1 MLWSPRNDRV
11 RLRMEATV
19 KKNEWVNRYNY
30 WIAPK
35 PTMPGVWRRKEGGY
49 FVRGRA
55 VDPRTGKV
63 REVQKALPDMEAA
76 AAYGW
81 LQEELTK
88 IRRGVEEESPLRM
101 RWSAFAVSCLERRIA
116 TRKIKSAKNRIVWGS
131 VLKTHLI
138 PAFGDYF
145 VDQLRFS
152 DFEKWQLATA
162 AKINAGKMAPTT
174 GNNHLRILRTIMNDA
189 VHAFRLDRNPLTG
202 IEPFDTSEHEV
213 YTDEEPNALT
223 VGEVRPFLKKMREL
237 CPQHFAMVAL
247 GFATGLR
254 PSSLRPLRKGGE
266 TPDIVWK
273 DGVLL
278 VRRSHSAGDEV
289 MNTTKTGRKQRIALP
304 EELIEILRWHVDT
317 LPEGPMTESELLFPN
332 EEGGFRSPAV
342 LQKPFAL
349 VSKELGLRK
358 HISPRAMRRTF
369 QDLARAAE
377 VKDIVTRSISGHATE
392 EMQQHYSTVNPDEM
406 RSGLAKVISLGGFRE
421 AHAAGSKLPTTG
433 EGTAA
438 SGGHGGGHPP
448 NAKTAS

>member
-1 MLWSPRNDRV
+1 M
-11 RLRMEATV
+11 RLLQEAKL
-19 KKNEWVNRYNY
+19 KKIEWVNRWNY
-30 WIAPK
+30 WIAPDPVK
-35 PTMPGVWRRKEGGY
+35 PGVWRRKEGGY

-55 VDPRTGKV
+55 VDPRTGKT
-63 REVQKALPDMEAA
+63 REVQRALPEMESA

-81 LQEELTK
+81 LQEELSK
-88 IRRGVEEESPLRM
+88 VRRGGDESSPQRM

-138 PAFGDYF
+138 PAFGDYY
-145 VDQLRFS
+145 VDQLRFA
-152 DFEKWQLATA
+152 DFERWQLATA

-189 VHAFRLDRNPLTG
+189 VHAFRLDRNPLGG

-213 YTDEEPNALT
+213 YSDEEPNALT
-223 VGEVRPFLKKMREL
+223 VGEVRPFLVKMREL

-266 TPDIVWK
+266 TPDVVWK

-278 VRRSHSAGDEV
+278 VRRSQTVGDEV
-289 MNTTKTGRKQRIALP
+289 MNTTKTGRKQRLALP
-304 EELIEILRWHVDT
+304 EELVEILRWHVDT
-317 LPEGPMTESELLFPN
+317 LAEGPMTESELLFPN
-332 EEGGFRSPAV
+332 EQGGFRSPAV

-349 VSKELGLRK
+349 VSKALGLRK

-392 EMQQHYSTVNPDEM
+392 DMQQHYSTVAPDEM

-421 AHAAGSKLPTTG
+421 AHASGS
-433 EGTAA
+433 A
-438 SGGHGGGHPP
+438 SPRDDGASLGGGHGGGHPRDT
-448 NAKTAS
+448 KTAS

>member
-1 MLWSPRNDRV
+1 
-11 RLRMEATV
+11 MES
-19 KKNEWVNRYNY
+19 
-30 WIAPK
+30 
-35 PTMPGVWRRKEGGY
+35 
-49 FVRGRA
+49 
-55 VDPRTGKV
+55 
-63 REVQKALPDMEAA
+63 A

-81 LQEELTK
+81 LQEELSK
-88 IRRGVEEESPLRM
+88 VRRGADESSPQRM

-116 TRKIKSAKNRIVWGS
+116 TKKIKSAKNRIVWGS

-138 PAFGDYF
+138 PAFGDYY
-145 VDQLRFS
+145 VDQLRFA
-152 DFEKWQLATA
+152 DFERWQLAIA

-189 VHAFRLDRNPLTG
+189 VHAFRLDRNPLNG

-213 YTDEEPNALT
+213 YSDEEPNALT
-223 VGEVRPFLKKMREL
+223 VGEVRPFLVKMREL

-266 TPDIVWK
+266 TPDVLWK

-278 VRRSHSAGDEV
+278 VRRSQTVGDEV
-289 MNTTKTGRKQRIALP
+289 MNTTKTCRKQRLALP
-304 EELIEILRWHVDT
+304 EELVEILRWHVDV

-332 EEGGFRSPAV
+332 EQGGFRSPAV
-342 LQKPFAL
+342 LQKPFAV
-349 VSKELGLRK
+349 VSKAMRLQK

-392 EMQQHYSTVNPDEM
+392 DMQQHYSTVAPDEM
-406 RSGLAKVISLGGFRE
+406 RSSLAKVISLGGFRE
-421 AHAAGSKLPTTG
+421 AHASGSVATREDG
-433 EGTAA
+433 A
-438 SGGHGGGHPP
+438 SQGGGHGGGHPRDT
-448 NAKTAS
+448 KTAS

>member
-1 MLWSPRNDRV
+1 M
-11 RLRMEATV
+11 
-19 KKNEWVNRYNY
+19 KKIEWIKRWNY
-30 WIAPK
+30 WIAPDPVK
-35 PTMPGVWRRKEGGY
+35 PGVWRRKEGGY

-55 VDPRTGKV
+55 VDPRTGKT
-63 REVQKALPDMEAA
+63 REVQRALPEMESA

-81 LQEELTK
+81 LQDELAK
-88 IRRGVEEESPLRM
+88 IRRGADESSPPRM

-116 TRKIKSAKNRIVWGS
+116 TKKIKSAKNRIVWGS

-145 VDQLRFS
+145 VDQLRFA
-152 DFEKWQLATA
+152 DFERWQLAVA

-189 VHAFRLDRNPLTG
+189 VHAFRLARNPLDG

-213 YTDEEPNALT
+213 YTDEEPNSLA
-223 VGEVRPFLKKMREL
+223 VYEVRPFLVKTREL

-254 PSSLRPLRKGGE
+254 PSSLRPLRKGGA
-266 TPDIVWK
+266 TPDLLL
-273 DGVLL
+273 DEGVLL
-278 VRRSHSAGDEV
+278 VRRSQTVGDEV

-304 EELIEILRWHVDT
+304 EELIEILRWHIDT
-317 LPEGPMTESELLFPN
+317 LPEGPMTDSELLFPN
-332 EEGGFRSPAV
+332 EQGGFRSPAV

-349 VSKELGLRK
+349 VSKALGLKK

-392 EMQQHYSTVNPDEM
+392 DMQQRYSTVAPDEM

-421 AHAAGSKLPTTG
+421 AHAAGSRLPTTG
-433 EGTAA
+433 DGMDV
-438 SGGHGGGHPP
+438 SGGHGGGHHPTKKK
-448 NAKTAS
+448 AG

>member
-1 MLWSPRNDRV
+1 M
-11 RLRMEATV
+11 RLLQEAKL
-19 KKNEWVNRYNY
+19 KKIEWVNRWNY
-30 WIAPK
+30 WIAPDPVK
-35 PTMPGVWRRKEGGY
+35 PGVWRRKEGGY

-55 VDPRTGKV
+55 VDPRTGKT
-63 REVQKALPDMEAA
+63 REVQRALPEMDSA

-81 LQEELTK
+81 LQEELSK
-88 IRRGVEEESPLRM
+88 VRRGADESSPQRM

-116 TRKIKSAKNRIVWGS
+116 TKKIKSAKNRIVWGS

-138 PAFGDYF
+138 PAFGDYY
-145 VDQLRFS
+145 VDQLRFA
-152 DFEKWQLATA
+152 DFERWQLATA

-189 VHAFRLDRNPLTG
+189 GHAFRLDRNPLNG

-213 YTDEEPNALT
+213 YSDEEPNALT
-223 VGEVRPFLKKMREL
+223 VAEVRPFLMKMREL

-266 TPDIVWK
+266 TPDVLWK

-278 VRRSHSAGDEV
+278 VRRSQTVGDEV
-289 MNTTKTGRKQRIALP
+289 MNTTKTGRRQRLALP
-304 EELIEILRWHVDT
+304 EELVEILRWHVDT
-317 LPEGPMTESELLFPN
+317 LAEGPMTESELLFPN
-332 EEGGFRSPAV
+332 EQGGFRSPAV
-342 LQKPFAL
+342 LQKPFAV
-349 VSKELGLRK
+349 VSKAMGLRK

-392 EMQQHYSTVNPDEM
+392 DMQQHYSTVAPDEM

-421 AHAAGSKLPTTG
+421 AHASGSVTHRDH
-433 EGTAA
+433 GTSS
-438 SGGHGGGHPP
+438 SGGHGGGHPRDT
-448 NAKTAS
+448 KTAS